1 MSRTSTTA
9 RIGPLQVAVILATV
23 FTAAVH
29 VYLAVTPN
37 SPEPQLRLPF
47 WLAAVGYL
55 GAVTAL
61 YAPLGF
67 LEPLRWLARLA
78 LLGVTVFTIIAYFV
92 VVGFVFDALSLSD
105 KLVEALLVILLVADA
120 VSARVVR
127 TVRTAR
133 TEDQQI
139 GPRAAA

>member
-1 MSRTSTTA
+1 MFQERARS
-9 RIGPLQVAVILATV
+9 RIGPVQMAVILAAL

-29 VYLAVTPN
+29 IYLAVTPN

-47 WLAAVGYL
+47 WLAALGYL

-78 LLGVTVFTIIAYFV
+78 LMGVTISTIIAYFV
-92 VVGFVFDALSLSD
+92 VVGFVFDALSLTD
-105 KLVEALLVILLVADA
+105 KSVEGLLVILLVADA
-120 VSARVVR
+120 VSARAVR
-127 TVRTAR
+127 TVRTTR
-133 TEDQQI
+133 TRDEEI
-139 GPRAAA
+139 GSRVAA